1 MENKT
6 TRIFEL
12 LAAILL
18 GMYSGV
24 MIFYGMTHSVEA
36 ANGGMKSYTFPL
48 IMYGI
53 MLVCCVILIIQNR
66 AAAAKSD
73 KGEKPERLDKRVWMT
88 IAAILIYVALWKV
101 IGFMLSTFLFVTGE
115 SKALKKDEPILRC
128 AAVALGAVAVIYI
141 VFVRVFSISL
151 PETFLSGLI

>member
-6 TRIFEL
+6 TRLFEL
-12 LAAILL
+12 LAAVLL
-18 GMYSGV
+18 GMYSTV
-24 MIFYGMTHSVEA
+24 MIIYGITHPVESA
-36 ANGGMKSYTFPL
+36 GSGMKSYTFPL

-53 MLVCCVILIIQNR
+53 MLICCVILIIQNR

-73 KGEKPERLDKRVWMT
+73 KGEKLEKLDKRVWIT

-101 IGFMLSTFLFVTGE
+101 IGFMLSTLLFVTGE
-115 SKALKKDEPILRC
+115 SKVLKSDEPIWRC
-128 AAVALGAVAVIYI
+128 GAVALGAVAVIYI
-141 VFVRVFSISL
+141 VFVKVFSISL